1 MRGVSRA
8 SKAELVDTLSAAAR
22 EAGTSDLRQVAAEL
36 LSFVHLLD
44 DQPRLRRV
52 IADPGA
58 DPARRSALA
67 SELLEGKVSAASL
80 ELATKAAGS
89 AWARPADL
97 VDALDEVAAAALFT
111 AAEQEDKLD
120 DVEDE
125 LFRFGRI
132 LDREP
137 QLRAALTDP
146 ALPAQRKQELLVALI
161 GGRVHDATRTLVE
174 EVVLHPRGRTIDR
187 GLEEYGRLAAE
198 RRARLV
204 ATVRTVVPL
213 TEAQEARLAAGLE
226 ARLGHP
232 VRLNIEIDPDLVG
245 GISVRVGD
253 ELFDGSVAQRIAD
266 VHRRMAG

>member
-8 SKAELVDTLSAAAR
+8 SLAELVEALSAVAAR
-22 EAGTSDLRQVAAEL
+22 SGTAGLGDVAREL

-44 DQPRLRRV
+44 DEPRLRRV
-52 IADPGA
+52 LADPGV
-58 DPARRSALA
+58 DGARRSALA
-67 SELLEGKVSAASL
+67 SDLLEGNVSGPAL
-80 ELATKAAGS
+80 ELATKAVGS
-89 AWARPADL
+89 QWARPADL
-97 VDALDEVAAAALFT
+97 VDAVDEVAADALFT
-111 AAEQEDKLD
+111 AAEQEGKLD

-213 TEAQEARLAAGLE
+213 TEQQADRLAAGLE

-253 ELFDGSVAQRIAD
+253 ELFDGSVAQRIAE